1 MFSCEYCEILK
12 NHHFEEDLQTTV
24 SYFMNKNR
32 NNSSKKNLNQW
43 KSMGFQ
49 FRKHSYKEKFKEIA
63 YNSK

>member
-12 NHHFEEDLQTTV
+12 NHHFEEHLQTTV

-43 KSMGFQ
+43 KSMGFH
-49 FRKHSYKEKFKEIA
+49 FRKIQRNY
-63 YNSK
+63 

>member
-32 NNSSKKNLNQW
+32 NNSRKKNLNQW
-43 KSMGFQ
+43 KSMGFH
-49 FRKHSYKEKFKEIA
+49 FRKIQRNYRQI
-63 YNSK
+63 